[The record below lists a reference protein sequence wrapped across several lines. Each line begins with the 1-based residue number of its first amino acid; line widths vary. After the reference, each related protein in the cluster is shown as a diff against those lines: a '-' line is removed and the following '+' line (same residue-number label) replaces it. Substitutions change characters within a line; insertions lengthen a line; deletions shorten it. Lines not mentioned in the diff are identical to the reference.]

1 MIPFQEA
8 YHIVI
13 ETSVHPNTERIA
25 FIDAVNRVLAEDIA
39 SDISMPPFNK
49 SAMDGFACRMAD
61 VHAILKEIEI
71 IPAGKV
77 PQFSIEKGQC
87 SRIMTGA
94 MIPQGA
100 DCVIKVED
108 TERVDQDVTFI
119 GKKIAANICYLGED
133 ITEGDIVLKK
143 NTTLRPPHIAVL
155 ASVGAVNP
163 LVYRRAKVAVIST
176 GDELVEPSVVPDL
189 GKIRN
194 SNASQLI
201 TQIKNA
207 GAVAEY
213 FGIAQDNPESTRE
226 KISEAMKQCDIVILS
241 GGVSM
246 GDFDYVPQILVEKNV
261 DIRFK
266 SIAVQPG
273 RPTVFGVTDDCF
285 FYGLPGNPVS
295 SFVQFELMVRP
306 LIAKIEG
313 STYKPNIIS
322 APMASDYVRKNDKRK
337 GFIPVYF
344 NDEGEV
350 VPVDY
355 HGSAHIHSY
364 VYATGIISLE
374 IGNKTLKKGELVD
387 VRQL

>member
-1 MIPFQEA
+1 MISFQEA
-8 YHIVI
+8 FHIVTDI
-13 ETSVHPNTERIA
+13 PVHTNTERIA
-25 FIDAVNRVLAEDIA
+25 FTDAVNRVLAEDII
-39 SDISMPPFNK
+39 SDMAMPPFNK
-49 SAMDGFACRMAD
+49 SAMDGFACRKED
-61 VHAILKEIEI
+61 IHSSLKEIEI
-71 IPAGKV
+71 IAAGKV
-77 PQFSIEKGQC
+77 PQLSIEKGQC

-100 DCVIKVED
+100 NCVIKVED
-108 TERVDQDVTFI
+108 TERVDDIVTFT
-119 GKKIAANICYLGED
+119 GQKTSANICYLGED
-133 ITEGDIVLKK
+133 IYEGDIVITK
-143 NTTLRPPHIAVL
+143 NTRLKPPHIAVL
-155 ASVGAVNP
+155 ASVGAINP
-163 LVYRRAKVAVIST
+163 LVFTQATVAVIST
-176 GDELVEPSVVPDL
+176 GDELVEPSEVPEL

-201 TQIKNA
+201 TQVKNA
-207 GAVAEY
+207 GAVPEY
-213 FGIAQDNPESTRE
+213 FGIALDTPESTRE
-226 KISEAMKQCDIVILS
+226 KISSAMKQCDIVILT

-246 GDFDYVPQILVEKNV
+246 GDFDYVPQILLEKEV

-273 RPTVFGVTDDCF
+273 RPTVFGVTNSCF
-285 FYGLPGNPVS
+285 FFGLPGNPVS
-295 SFVQFELMVRP
+295 SFVQFELLVRP

-313 STYKPNIIS
+313 STYKPNILS
-322 APMASDYVRKNDKRK
+322 APMASEYVRKNDKRK

-364 VYATGIISLE
+364 VYATGMISVE
-374 IGNKTLKKGELVD
+374 IGNKILKKGELVD

>member
-1 MIPFQEA
+1 MISFQEA
-8 YHIVI
+8 LHIVTDI
-13 ETSVHPNTERIA
+13 SVHPNTERIS
-25 FIDAVNRVLAEDIA
+25 FTDAVNRVLAENIV
-39 SDISMPPFNK
+39 SDIDMPPFNK
-49 SAMDGFACRMAD
+49 SAMDGFACRIED
-61 VHAILKEIEI
+61 IHSSLKEIEI

-77 PQFSIEKGQC
+77 PQFSIEKGIC

-108 TERVDQDVTFI
+108 TERIDSIVTFI
-119 GKKIAANICYLGED
+119 GQKTSANICYVGED
-133 ITEGDIVLKK
+133 IHEGDIVLTK
-143 NTTLRPPHIAVL
+143 NTRLKPPHVAVL

-163 LVYRRAKVAVIST
+163 LVYAQATVAIIST
-176 GDELVEPSVVPDL
+176 GDELVEPSAFPAP
-189 GKIRN
+189 GMIRN

-201 TQIKNA
+201 TQVKNA
-207 GAVAEY
+207 GAIPEY
-213 FGIAQDNPESTRE
+213 FGIALDTPESTRE
-226 KISEAMKQCDIVILS
+226 KISNAMKQCDIVILT

-246 GDFDYVPQILVEKNV
+246 GDFDYVPQILLEKEV

-273 RPTVFGVTDDCF
+273 RPTVFGVTDNCF

-295 SFVQFELMVRP
+295 SFVQFELLVRP

-322 APMASDYVRKNDKRK
+322 APMASEYVRKNDKRK

-364 VYATGIISLE
+364 VFATGMISVE
-374 IGNKTLKKGELVD
+374 IGNKILKKGELVD